1 MTNEQEQAFLVV
13 AKQYEELKDQLTVKS
28 DELQELLRGLNLGEY
43 VQDPETGLVYKI
55 VKPTGRFVYYN
66 DREYIRTAK
75 ADERAGSLSK
85 KEAEEA
91 GFTLPKKA

>member
-1 MTNEQEQAFLVV
+1 MTNEQEQAFLVL
-13 AKQYEELKDQLTVKS
+13 AKEYEELKDQLS
-28 DELQELLRGLNLGEY
+28 ERSENLQNFLLGLNLGEY
-43 VQDPETGLVYKI
+43 VQDPETGIVYKI

-66 DREYIRTAK
+66 DREYVRTSK
-75 ADERAGSLSK
+75 PDERSGTLSK